1 MTFIDT
7 NIKGVTMNNDDTNNR
22 ALQPEQAKALEES
35 LEKINE
41 ALAVEEKD
49 REPGKPY
56 IKHTHRVT
64 SVTIGAI
71 DPETGEDRALTKE
84 EQAAQTT
91 VDETVRYY
99 PDFRLKWGEFLCD
112 PGKGWALEDYEH
124 YEERMKEYA
133 ETGTVRTE
141 WGRLSPLTEEIERP
155 AFP

>member
-56 IKHTHRVT
+56 IKHTHRRCV
-64 SVTIGAI
+64 
-71 DPETGEDRALTKE
+71 
-84 EQAAQTT
+84 
-91 VDETVRYY
+91 
-99 PDFRLKWGEFLCD
+99 
-112 PGKGWALEDYEH
+112 
-124 YEERMKEYA
+124 
-133 ETGTVRTE
+133 
-141 WGRLSPLTEEIERP
+141 
-155 AFP
+155 

>member
-1 MTFIDT
+1 
-7 NIKGVTMNNDDTNNR
+7 MNNDDTNNR